1 MCRRGISCEQN
12 SPPDGLQQTAM
23 SPFGGA
29 PRAHRGCL
37 GATDFSAVQENRPLR
52 FSLHGDSA
60 LHVWMGCAV
69 VREIPC
75 CPEPKDG
82 KLPL

>member
-1 MCRRGISCEQN
+1 
-12 SPPDGLQQTAM
+12 M
-23 SPFGGA
+23 SPFGGTPRGA
-29 PRAHRGCL
+29 PRMF
-37 GATDFSAVQENRPLR
+37 GATDFSAVQENRPFR

-69 VREIPC
+69 IREIPC